1 MMRPCRQA
9 YLLALNYYNI
19 KLKSCT
25 DRNLQTQSNE
35 KIDNIKLCVKNAYVR
50 SNTQV
55 CDFVYI
61 AQTRT
66 ERR

>member
-19 KLKSCT
+19 KLKSCM

-35 KIDNIKLCVKNAYVR
+35 KIDNIKLCVKNVHPIY
-50 SNTQV
+50 SGGIQNH
-55 CDFVYI
+55 DF
-61 AQTRT
+61 QNMSHLHNH
-66 ERR
+66 